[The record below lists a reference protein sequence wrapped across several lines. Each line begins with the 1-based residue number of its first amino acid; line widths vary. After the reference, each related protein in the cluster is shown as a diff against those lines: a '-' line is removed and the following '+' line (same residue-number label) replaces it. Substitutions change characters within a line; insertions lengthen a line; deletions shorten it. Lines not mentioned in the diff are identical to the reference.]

1 MTSSEQT
8 RNWAGNVRY
17 RAARFARPTSLDELP
32 ALVASSERLRVV
44 GSRHSFNDLAD
55 TEGVQVSLAEV
66 PVDLEADIVVD
77 AAAGTARVP
86 AWLRYGDIARP
97 LTERGF
103 ALPSLASLPHI
114 SVAGAVA
121 TGTHGSGDRL
131 GSLATQVV
139 AIELIDGRG
148 EQRTIRRGEPDFD
161 GAVVSL
167 GALGIVTHLTLAVEP
182 AYEVAQTVFQGA
194 RWDRVLADFDRVTAA
209 GDSVSLFT
217 TLRSAELIDQWWVK
231 SRVDREKREL
241 PEIGAVASSV
251 QLHPIPGIDGDP
263 CTPQLGVPGPWYD
276 RLPHF
281 RLEFTPSAGDE
292 IQTEYLVAREDAA
305 QTIAALQSLS
315 ARIAPVL
322 QIAEVRT
329 VAADELWLSPASGRD
344 VVAFHFTWHPDAAAV
359 RAALHEIEAVL
370 PDSARAHWGKV
381 FARSDWLARYPRA
394 DDFRSLRAS
403 FDPDARF
410 VNDYLRRLGLD

>member
-1 MTSSEQT
+1 MTTDEQK
-8 RNWAGNVRY
+8 RNWAGNVAY
-17 RAARFARPTSLDELP
+17 RAERFARPSTLDALP
-32 ALVASSERLRVV
+32 DLISGSEKVRVV

-55 TEGVQVSLAEV
+55 TEGVQVSLADV
-66 PVDLEADIVVD
+66 PVDLDADIEVD
-77 AAAGTARVP
+77 AAAGTARLP

-139 AIELIDGRG
+139 GIELIDGRG
-148 EQRTIRRGEPDFD
+148 EPRVIRRGEPDFD

-182 AYEVAQTVFQGA
+182 AYEVAQTIYRGA
-194 RWDRVLADFDRVTAA
+194 RWDRVLENFDRVTSA

-217 TLRSAELIDQWWVK
+217 TWRSTELIDQWWVK
-231 SRVDREKREL
+231 SRVGGEQREL
-241 PEIGAVASSV
+241 PEIGAVPSSV

-263 CTPQLGVPGPWYD
+263 CTVQLGVPGPWYD

-292 IQTEYLVAREDAA
+292 IQTEYLVAREDAP
-305 QTIAALQSLS
+305 QMIASLQNL
-315 ARIAPVL
+315 AGRIAPVL

-329 VAADELWLSPASGRD
+329 VAADELWLSAASGRD
-344 VVAFHFTWHPDAAAV
+344 VVAFHFTWHPDAAA
-359 RAALHEIEAVL
+359 ALAVIREIEAVL

-381 FARSDWLARYPRA
+381 YDRSDWLSRYPRA
-394 DDFRSLRAS
+394 DDFRRLRAS
-403 FDPDARF
+403 FDPDGRF

>member
-1 MTSSEQT
+1 MTDAEYT
-8 RNWAGNVRY
+8 RNWAGNVAY
-17 RAARFARPTSLDELP
+17 RAERFARPTSLEALP
-32 ALVASSERLRVV
+32 EIVSENARVRVV

-66 PVDLEADIVVD
+66 AVDLERDLVVD

-86 AWLRYGDIARP
+86 AWLRYGDIAEP

-148 EQRTIRRGEPDFD
+148 EQRTLRRGEPDFD

-182 AYEVAQTVFQGA
+182 AYEVAQTVYQGA
-194 RWDRVLADFDRVTAA
+194 RWDRVLADFDRVTSA

-217 TLRSAELIDQWWVK
+217 TWRSAELIDQWWVK
-231 SRVDREKREL
+231 SRVGGDPREL

-263 CTPQLGVPGPWYD
+263 CTPQLGVAGPWYD

-281 RLEFTPSAGDE
+281 RLGFTPSAGDE
-292 IQTEYLVAREDAA
+292 IQTEYLVAREDAPR
-305 QTIAALQSLS
+305 TIAALQGL
-315 ARIAPVL
+315 AERIAPVL

-344 VVAFHFTWHPDAAAV
+344 VVAFHFTWHPDAAPVLAV
-359 RAALHEIEAVL
+359 LREIEAVL
-370 PDSARAHWGKV
+370 PDSARTHWGKV
-381 FARSDWLARYPRA
+381 FDRSDWLSRYPRA
-394 DDFRSLRAS
+394 GDFRRLRAA
-403 FDPDARF
+403 FDPEDRF
-410 VNDYLRRLGLD
+410 VNAYLRRLGLD